1 MTRPSRLVRLLPAA
15 LLVLP
20 VIATATTQQASAAA
34 PGAGASAHFKDG
46 RKVPLFAEA
55 SDQVPVARAGDEAI
69 TLRELADALAT
80 AHTPHVAEG
89 HAQKRDP
96 LVIVERLVDLRLMVL
111 EARAMGIA
119 DLPEYQAQVEAYRA
133 TLLRDLLKE
142 GYTRDLKPD
151 LQKVEAIYRNAVRA
165 WKVGSLTFAAEAD
178 ARELAS
184 RVKGGASFEV
194 LAAEALAQRK
204 AQGTGQSDVL
214 PEKKMLPEV
223 VAEVRKLTPGQTSP
237 VIKVGTGFAVV
248 LLEAEQFPDDPE
260 QWAAAG
266 WTVLS
271 ARHNQ
276 ELVRQFQLVS
286 KKYAT
291 VDRKLLKK
299 LDFEAKKPGLKALL
313 SDQRPLVKIQ
323 GERPVTVAD
332 LAREIQGGYFHGAE
346 QAAKSKKAL
355 NLRKASALDNVLGR
369 RLFLKEALA
378 RKIDETARFRYRMQD
393 HENSLLVTAAGQR
406 AVVPGIKVTEADE
419 RAYYQAHQS
428 EYTTPRMLRL
438 EGLVFR
444 GERDAQAALKKL
456 RAGTD
461 FKFMAQNAE
470 GRLDPEA
477 AELKFDGQVLSS
489 AGLPASVQK
498 SLAGA
503 RTGEYRLH
511 DEGAEHHVIHVVEE
525 FPPRPQPFEEAR
537 GDIGKKVA
545 SEKLAQAIK
554 DWVARLRQAYP
565 VEVYLAGIGE

>member
-1 MTRPSRLVRLLPAA
+1 MTRPSRLIRLLPAA
-15 LLVLP
+15 LLALP
-20 VIATATTQQASAAA
+20 AVAPATNQQASAAA
-34 PGAGASAHFKDG
+34 PDAGASAHFKDG

-55 SDQVPVARAGDEAI
+55 SGHVPVARTGNEAI

-80 AHTPHVAEG
+80 AHTPHAGEEQVR
-89 HAQKRDP
+89 KRDP
-96 LVIVERLVDLRLMVL
+96 LVILERLVDLRLMVL

-119 DLPEYQAQVEAYRA
+119 DLPEYRAQVEAYRA
-133 TLLRDLLKE
+133 TLLRDMLKE

-151 LQKVEAIYRNAVRA
+151 SRKIEAIYRDAVRA
-165 WKVGSLTFAAEAD
+165 WKVRSLTFAAEAD

-184 RVKGGASFEV
+184 RMKEGASFEA
-194 LAAEALAQRK
+194 LAAEALAQKK
-204 AQGTGQSDVL
+204 AQGTGRSDVL

-223 VAEVRKLTPGQTSP
+223 VAEVRKLAPGQLSP

-248 LLEAEQFPDDPE
+248 LLEAEHFPDDPQ

-271 ARHNQ
+271 ARHNE
-276 ELVRQFQLVS
+276 ELVRQFQLLS
-286 KKYAT
+286 RKYAS

-313 SDQRPLVKIQ
+313 ADQRPLVRIQ
-323 GERPVTVAD
+323 GERPVTVAE

-346 QAAKSKKAL
+346 QAAKSKKPL
-355 NLRKASALDNVLGR
+355 NLRKAAALDNVMGR

-393 HENSLLVTAAGQR
+393 HESSLLVGAAVQR
-406 AVVPGIKVTEADE
+406 AVVPGIQVTEADE
-419 RAYYQAHQS
+419 RAYHQAHLS

-438 EGLVFR
+438 EGLVFG
-444 GERDAQAALKKL
+444 GEREAQAALKKL

-477 AELKFDGQVLSS
+477 AKLKFDGQVLGS
-489 AGLPASVQK
+489 AALPASVQK

-511 DEGAEHHVIHVVEE
+511 DEGAEHHVIHVIEE
-525 FPPRPQPFEEAR
+525 FPPSPQPFEEAR

-545 SEKLAQAIK
+545 SEKLAQAVK
-554 DWVARLRQAYP
+554 DWIARLRQAYP